1 MFLESCIILINV
13 ITFLLFGEDKKRA
26 RQNKYRIPE
35 RTLLLF
41 AFFGGAF
48 GALIGMKT
56 FHHKTRKRKF
66 RIGVPMFL
74 IMQLLVLFFLF
85 VLHNS

>member
-48 GALIGMKT
+48 GARSEERRVGKECAI
-56 FHHKTRKRKF
+56 
-66 RIGVPMFL
+66 
-74 IMQLLVLFFLF
+74 
-85 VLHNS
+85 